1 MQIQSSTKDM
11 IRELKEVKSV
21 FSNCERPEQKVY
33 SRDLEQ
39 QAQLDLAMS
48 LQMSLDIDW
57 VINKFMEHIHSYF
70 LFDGFAYSYEESIVS
85 IQSARQKGH
94 SCSYNLKIEDLEL
107 GKLVVYRGR
116 KFVESEL
123 VLLENLLS
131 ILIYPLR
138 NSIQFKK
145 ASLMAHCDALTGV
158 RNRSTFDESLEREIS
173 LSQRYRQDIS
183 LLVIDIDFFKKV
195 NDTYGHHIGDLVL
208 TGLVCLIKEHV
219 RACDIVARYGGEEF
233 AVVLP
238 GVTLSRARE
247 IAERLRNA
255 VENDTHISSEEGL
268 KVTVSIGI
276 DDMSSLDGC
285 DTIAKDIVRKLLDN
299 ADQALYKAKDSGR
312 NKVVVY
318 SEIL

>member
-1 MQIQSSTKDM
+1 MQIQSSTKEM

-33 SRDLEQ
+33 SRELEQ

-48 LQMSLDIDW
+48 LQMSLDVDW
-57 VINKFMEHIHSYF
+57 VFNKFMEHIHSYF
-70 LFDGFAYSYEESIVS
+70 LFDGFAYSCEEPNIN

-145 ASLMAHCDALTGV
+145 ASMMAHCDALTGV

-195 NDTYGHHIGDLVL
+195 NDTYGHSVGDDIL
-208 TGLVCLIKEHV
+208 KE
-219 RACDIVARYGGEEF
+219 VAETIQHSIRTTDMLFRYGGEEF
-233 AVVLP
+233 VVLLTNSDCDDSSVIADRILESVRDINKEVSGQKVDVSVSIGLACRNKLDD
-238 GVTLSRARE
+238 GVTLFKRADKAMYNAKSEGRDQ
-247 IAERLRNA
+247 LRVA
-255 VENDTHISSEEGL
+255 
-268 KVTVSIGI
+268 
-276 DDMSSLDGC
+276 
-285 DTIAKDIVRKLLDN
+285 
-299 ADQALYKAKDSGR
+299 
-312 NKVVVY
+312 
-318 SEIL
+318 

>member
-1 MQIQSSTKDM
+1 MQIQSSTKEM
-11 IRELKEVKSV
+11 IRELKEVKNV
-21 FSNCERPEQKVY
+21 FSNCEKPEQKVY

-57 VINKFMEHIHSYF
+57 VLNKFMEHIHSYF
-70 LFDGFAYSYEESIVS
+70 LFDGFEYNCVEPNVS

-94 SCSYNLKIEDLEL
+94 SCSYNLKIEDMEL

-195 NDTYGHHIGDLVL
+195 NDTYGHSVGDDVL
-208 TGLVCLIKEHV
+208 KE
-219 RACDIVARYGGEEF
+219 VAATIQHSIRTTDMLFRYGGEEF
-233 AVVLP
+233 VVLLTNSDCDDSS
-238 GVTLSRARE
+238 VIADRILESVRE
-247 IAERLRNA
+247 INMDVAGHKMDL
-255 VENDTHISSEEGL
+255 S
-268 KVTVSIGI
+268 VSIG
-276 DDMSSLDGC
+276 LAC
-285 DTIAKDIVRKLLDN
+285 
-299 ADQALYKAKDSGR
+299 R
-312 NKVVVY
+312 NKLDDGMTLFKRADKAMYEAKNEGRDQLSVA
-318 SEIL
+318 